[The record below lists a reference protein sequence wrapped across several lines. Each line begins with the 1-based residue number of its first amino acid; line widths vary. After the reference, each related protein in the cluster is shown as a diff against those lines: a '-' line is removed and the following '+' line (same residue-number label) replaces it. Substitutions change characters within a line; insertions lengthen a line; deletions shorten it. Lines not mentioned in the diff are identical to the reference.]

1 MGAAYTVFGKQVPAH
16 IYTQLSILT
25 LGSVALGVTIP
36 KFLPQ
41 DPAKNEAAASKPIAP
56 AAQSKEDD
64 FDFEKFID
72 LTKEETK

>member
-16 IYTQLSILT
+16 ILSILT

-64 FDFEKFID
+64 FDFEKFIND